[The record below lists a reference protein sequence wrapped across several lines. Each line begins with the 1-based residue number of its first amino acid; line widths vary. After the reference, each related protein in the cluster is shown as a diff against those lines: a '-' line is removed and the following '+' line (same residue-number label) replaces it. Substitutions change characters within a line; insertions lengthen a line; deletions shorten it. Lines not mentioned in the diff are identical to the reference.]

1 MTLRQIALKNLLR
14 RKTKALFVLTGL
26 VIGVATVVGVIGFGQ
41 AMTASINHKLD
52 QYGANILV
60 VPKTEHLALTYGGF
74 ALGGV
79 SFEMQEIRQ
88 ADLSR
93 IQTIKNAA
101 NVAATGP
108 ILLGAV
114 TIKEQP
120 ILLAGVDFSSIAI
133 LKPWWKIQGALPGP
147 QDVILGAESAR
158 QLGLD
163 LDSRMTVK
171 GHDLKVTG
179 ILQPTGS
186 QDDGLIFTHLS
197 TAQAILDKQDRVSMA
212 EVAALC
218 TACPIDEMVAQIAA
232 VLPGAKVMAIS
243 QVVKG
248 RMETLSHI
256 KKFSY
261 AVCAVVLLVGSL
273 VVLVTMMGSVVER
286 TKEIGIFRAVGFRK
300 GHVMRIIFT
309 EALIISGVAGA
320 LGFLTGSALSWVA
333 MRFFTDLHHMA
344 MPMNWKLATGAIF
357 LAVAMGM
364 GSSAYPAILA
374 ARLDP
379 NDALRTI

>member
-1 MTLRQIALKNLLR
+1 MTLHQIAIKNLLR
-14 RKTKALFVLTGL
+14 RKTKALFVLAGL
-26 VIGVATVVGVIGFGQ
+26 IIGVSTVVGVISFVE
-41 AMTASINHKLD
+41 AMTASINHKLE

-60 VPKTEHLALTYGGF
+60 VPKTEHLPLTYGGF

-79 SFEMQEIRQ
+79 SFEMEEIQ
-88 ADLSR
+88 DTDLTR

-108 ILLGAV
+108 MVLGAV
-114 TIKEQP
+114 TVKDRP
-120 ILLAGVDFSSIAI
+120 VLLAGVDFASTAI
-133 LKPWWKIQGALPGP
+133 LKPWWNLTGALPDSRG
-147 QDVILGAESAR
+147 VILGAESAQ

-163 LDSRMTVK
+163 LQSQITVK

-186 QDDGLIFTHLS
+186 QDDRLIFTPLA
-197 TAQAILDKQDRVSMA
+197 TAQSLLGKQGRVSMA

-218 TACPIDEMVAQIAA
+218 TACPIDEMVAQIAEA
-232 VLPGAKVMAIS
+232 LPGAKVMAIS

-248 RMETLSHI
+248 RMETLSHF

-273 VVLVTMMGSVVER
+273 VVLVTMMGSVRER
-286 TKEIGIFRAVGFRK
+286 TEEIGIFRAIGFRR
-300 GHVMRIIFT
+300 GHVMRIIFI
-309 EALIISGVAGA
+309 EALIISGLAGA
-320 LGFLTGSALSWVA
+320 IGFLTGSTLAWGA

-344 MPMNWKLATGAIF
+344 MPLNWPLAGGAIL
-357 LAVAMGM
+357 LAVAVGM
-364 GSSAYPAILA
+364 GASAYPAILA

-379 NDALRTI
+379 NEALRAI